1 MAMLRRPRP
10 KRRMLVRSR
19 PMVRLSTKTVTLP
32 PSKRRSPSRSRLL
45 RSPTRRSLMLLNRK
59 RMTSRKTRL

>member
-1 MAMLRRPRP
+1 MAMLRRLRP

-32 PSKRRSPSRSRLL
+32 PSKKRSPSRSRLL
-45 RSPTRRSLMLLNRK
+45 KSLTKRSLMLLNRK